1 MAKDKFKQSLN
12 IHFKRH
18 QTMFPIPLAQ
28 AESQQPELARKPDRV
43 AAIETSDA
51 ALQWIFATFSK
62 KI

>member
-1 MAKDKFKQSLN
+1 
-12 IHFKRH
+12 
-18 QTMFPIPLAQ
+18 MFPIPLAQ